1 MRVRVGV
8 CLLSAFASAS
18 AAHADEP
25 DAPSPAPEAVVLVDR
40 CPDLDARRDAVLAED
55 SAGLRITAG
64 ELASFARSR
73 PVVERERACTAEGL
87 VAALEELVRVRVLA
101 AEAERTGLAARVD
114 VRHEVGV
121 VLSRA
126 FAREALSS
134 EGTPRPSASDVR
146 TYYEAHIAEYTRPAR
161 VKVLA
166 VWVES
171 ERDARRVRGML
182 DGANEAKFGRVSAR
196 FSTDRRLRSRRGELG
211 WFSAESV
218 GNDPLI
224 VAAALSLERPGQMT
238 AEPVRTANGD
248 YVWLRLV
255 ERVEPEAI
263 PLEELARA
271 VESRMLAERRAAA
284 IADFVSRA
292 GRRTQLR
299 VAPPARWLP

>member
-1 MRVRVGV
+1 MTRVRVGV
-8 CLLSAFASAS
+8 CLLSAFASA
-18 AAHADEP
+18 AHADEP
-25 DAPSPAPEAVVLVDR
+25 DSPPPAPEAVVLVDR
-40 CPDLDARRDAVLAED
+40 CGDLDTRRDAVLAED
-55 SAGLRITAG
+55 STGLRITAAD
-64 ELASFARSR
+64 LVAFARSK
-73 PVVERERACTAEGL
+73 PVVERERACTVEGL

-114 VRHEVGV
+114 VRREVDV

-126 FAREALSS
+126 FAREALSPGDT
-134 EGTPRPSASDVR
+134 ERPSASDVR
-146 TYYEAHIAEYTRPAR
+146 AYYEAHIAEYTRPAR

-182 DGANEAKFGRVSAR
+182 DGANEAKFKRVSAR

-211 WFSAESV
+211 WFSAESA

-224 VAAALSLERPGQMT
+224 VTAALSLERPGQMT
-238 AEPVRTANGD
+238 AEPVRTASGD

-255 ERVEPEAI
+255 ERIEPEAI
-263 PLEELARA
+263 PLEDLARA

-284 IADFVSRA
+284 IADLVSRA

-299 VAPPARWLP
+299 VAPPSRWLP